1 MSRLSRLTSINS
13 PESKGGLLVAALHA
27 IYFNGRWYGGFPGED
42 AFYARHVEAAIELL
56 HADAYEYLSLSGG
69 RTHRSVAQQTGGLS
83 EAEGA
88 KQYAIDQGLLSA
100 GDDRIILEAWARDS
114 MENLYFSILAFFQK
128 TRRWPSRIGVVSWAS
143 KGLRFHLIAC
153 GMQLGGRIF
162 FHGVGDYPTQ
172 THLERAC
179 AAEVHLNAALADPGC
194 VPPDYRLMDP
204 LLRGSEFTR
213 KRWSRMPDPFS
224 PDEHGNKLYMDAV
237 KLYATGDPKVLQ
249 LIDDVE
255 RLKPG
260 EGWRHIAWPWL

>member
-1 MSRLSRLTSINS
+1 LSRLTSINS

-42 AFYARHVEAAIELL
+42 AFYARHIEAAVELL

-69 RTHRSVAQQTGGLS
+69 RTHRSVAQQTAGLS

-88 KQYAIDQGLLSA
+88 RQYAIDKGLLSA
-100 GDDRIILEAWARDS
+100 GGDRIILEGWARDS

-179 AAEVHLNAALADPGC
+179 AAEVHLNAALADPDC
-194 VPPDYRLMDP
+194 VPPDYRLLDP
-204 LLRGSEFTR
+204 LLRGFEFTR

-224 PDEHGNKLYMDAV
+224 PDEHGNKLYMEAV
-237 KLYATGDPKVLQ
+237 KLYAAGDPKVLQ